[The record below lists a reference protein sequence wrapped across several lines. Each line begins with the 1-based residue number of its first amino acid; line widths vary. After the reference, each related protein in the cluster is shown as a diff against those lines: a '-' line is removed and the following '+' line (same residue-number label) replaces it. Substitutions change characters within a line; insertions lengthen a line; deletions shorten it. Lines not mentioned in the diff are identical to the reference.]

1 MNFSNHKKSR
11 KKSSTNGTIVPNTNL
26 VTARVGIFYGLE
38 YKKSLTNKVSTVSGL
53 VATPNIVFN
62 NSETSAFFDF
72 SDWKNVSSTEN
83 DFLNFWKNV
92 PVGSTFTV
100 SNAEL
105 YNEKNGNKYDLSG
118 VYTLNEL
125 ENLIVFCTVNSVTNK
140 DSDMNLY
147 SKKHFKQTPIFHFN
161 SVPSSDNDSRYT
173 FIVNHF
179 GQNTKTSFT
188 YLGAA
193 AGDHLLIQ
201 GEESSYEIEN
211 INIDS
216 EGKEI
221 IKIKGSLLEE
231 NRIGTK
237 TLIQLKIKIPP
248 NSSTDDIDI
257 NDSKIGSCLIGNAC
271 FNNQSESQ
279 CKLRQIKNVSLK
291 FTENNECVNVTPLTG
306 PPKEISYVEPSSE
319 EVMARLLNDISKN
332 ISSNSKSG
340 KIF

>member
-221 IKIKGSLLEE
+221 I
-231 NRIGTK
+231 
-237 TLIQLKIKIPP
+237 
-248 NSSTDDIDI
+248 DI